1 MKQKRLLFLLALLM
15 TAATGAWAAEVTV
28 TKTVNDLFPE
38 VANGTQKATLYSDAN
53 LSISV
58 NPDGNNGKVYATGTE
73 WRLYQTN
80 SAVVTV
86 AATEATIKSVAFEFT
101 VKNTGVIKY
110 DGNAM
115 TSGTAVNVNAAS
127 AQFVVGNFYDATN
140 GQVIISGFTVVY
152 ETTGGASGY
161 TVSLNDGTENPTT
174 WTASTDGTNFGA
186 LPIGGLKGDGSET
199 VTLKYNGRLK
209 VKSVTATSDAGA
221 PAAAMPM
228 LTLGSMPNGG
238 DPFSGSSGSGAY
250 SQTFA
255 VGGQIAI
262 IYKNTSNE
270 SVKVVTDALTAADI
284 SNEGKTATINVSID
298 DADKTQGVTY
308 IYPAAMANDEGTI
321 NYDFKNQDG
330 TVTAIYS
337 GSGAWDGDA
346 LSSATMES
354 QQAIVKFT
362 LQDKGGNT
370 INASSL
376 NISAASNKL
385 VKYKSYRG
393 AGTKTYYYGDSYY
406 TVDGGSGGFNE
417 DEEHKS
423 LVDNKL
429 DTKWCQNKPGG
440 NWYIEFHTA
449 SAIQVDGYMLRTGGD
464 TGSET
469 GRNPQSWVL
478 YGKKNSGESW
488 SIIDSK
494 TDNYDM
500 PNASNAEKDFDA
512 DAPGQYQYFRLEI
525 SAIRG
530 GSCMQMSEMR
540 LFSYEYYE
548 LGTTYGDLTVTP
560 ASATSEMTVA
570 LRNENTSDDTYTLTA
585 TVGGATYNYTK
596 SGVTFEN
603 GKYYVITVKMNP
615 KKVSSI
621 SLNKT
626 SANLAIGGTVEL
638 SVSNVSPSD
647 AVDKTVTWSSD
658 KTSVATVNATTGVVT
673 AVAEGT
679 ATITATANDGSGTKA
694 TCSVTVYPEGT
705 IVWNSSN
712 ISDLRVMGSY
722 ASYTKEGITL
732 SGNTDMVE
740 ARWYDFGNPEMDG
753 IGFEIYGTG
762 GFTFTAPTGKAFTK
776 IEMKAQGPAGWDM
789 ANLGDGWAC
798 NWDPD
803 TNKATV
809 TWTGSAASTVGLLTG
824 ADMFS
829 GERVKSIVFYLSE

>member
-1 MKQKRLLFLLALLM
+1 MRQKRLLLLLVLLL
-15 TAATGAWAAEVTV
+15 TATTGAWAQDAKHLITATYVEKTRSLEQPLPYATTIGELYEAVTGEPFSDLLSRMSALEMPLKGISSTKTDVVSIGELNGASTPVTV
-28 TKTVNDLFPE
+28 TAD
-38 VANGTQKATLYSDAN
+38 GKATVALRFGNYAQ
-53 LSISV
+53 SIFV
-58 NPDGNNGKVYATGTE
+58 
-73 WRLYQTN
+73 
-80 SAVVTV
+80 SAVPPLYVTMKDGV
-86 AATEATIKSVAFEFT
+86 KDAAK
-101 VKNTGVIKY
+101 
-110 DGNAM
+110 
-115 TSGTAVNVNAAS
+115 
-127 AQFVVGNFYDATN
+127 
-140 GQVIISGFTVVY
+140 
-152 ETTGGASGY
+152 
-161 TVSLNDGTENPTT
+161 

-186 LPIGGLKGDGSET
+186 LPIGGLKGDGTET

-209 VKSVTATSDAGA
+209 VKSVTATTDAGA

-270 SVKVVTDALTAADI
+270 SVKVVTDALTATDI

-488 SIIDSK
+488 SVIDTK

-570 LRNENTSDDTYTLTA
+570 LRNENASDDTYTLTA

-694 TCSVTVYPEGT
+694 TCSVMVYPEGT
-705 IVWNSSN
+705 IVWDSSN
-712 ISDLRVMGSY
+712 ISKLSVSGTY

-732 SGNTDMVE
+732 SANADMID
-740 ARWYDFGNPEMDG
+740 AFWSGSGDYSG
-753 IGFEIYGTG
+753 IYFNAHASG
-762 GFTFTAPTGKAFTK
+762 GFTFKAPTGKKFTK
-776 IEMKAQGPAGWDM
+776 IEMKAQGSGGWDM
-789 ANLGDGWAC
+789 ANLGTGWAI
-798 NWDPD
+798 NIDFN
-803 TNKATV
+803 TNNATV
-809 TWTGSAASTVGLLTG
+809 TWTGSATSTVDLLKDTNDFTG
-824 ADMFS
+824 AN
-829 GERVKSIVFYLSE
+829 VKSIVFYLSE